1 MLRMRRQDH
10 HSCIIQLQILPLEDG
25 HYYQVSTFAGLLL
38 FCIDGLGKTAFFTG
52 AADDEDRDGQP
63 VIL

>member
-1 MLRMRRQDH
+1 MYHTVANPSAGRWTL
-10 HSCIIQLQILPLEDG
+10 LPGFNICRFVVVL
-25 HYYQVSTFAGLLL
+25 H
-38 FCIDGLGKTAFFTG
+38 IDGLGKTAYFTE

>member
-1 MLRMRRQDH
+1 
-10 HSCIIQLQILPLEDG
+10 LQILPLEDG

-38 FCIDGLGKTAFFTG
+38 FCIDGLGKTAFFTE